1 MTGCLTGE
9 DMMRIGCGL
18 ICCAVISAMALPQSG
33 TAQVQMQRDITWKL
47 GLEIAEAAIEACAK
61 NNVPISV
68 YLVLEKGIDSV
79 QKDLLDYKPPDKSSV
94 LDSKEKTTEANLEA
108 KVPAKQAYAVIL
120 AAATKDTQ
128 VTVKIEGN

>member
-33 TAQVQMQRDITWKL
+33 TAQLQMQRDITCKL
-47 GLEIAEAAIEACAK
+47 GLEIEEAAIEACAK

-68 YLVLEKGIDSV
+68 GVADRAGRIRIFISADNPSPHSLDLARRKAYTARTFRRPSLEWAANTEPG
-79 QKDLLDYKPPDKSSV
+79 KD
-94 LDSKEKTTEANLEA
+94 
-108 KVPAKQAYAVIL
+108 
-120 AAATKDTQ
+120 AA
-128 VTVKIEGN
+128 